1 MFEIA
6 PLAAFHAA
14 TPFCG
19 GHIVVSRQVGV
30 LLPIT
35 AYGAQQ
41 QVGEKTADEDGDS
54 SADNNADPL
63 AHVCRASSR
72 SWSRMNSAVNLPAVL
87 ALMSEVLATVSAS

>member
-63 AHVCRASSR
+63 AHVCRASNR
-72 SWSRMNSAVNLPAVL
+72 SWSRMNSSVTAPA
-87 ALMSEVLATVSAS
+87 ALSFTSDVFATVSAI

>member
-1 MFEIA
+1 M
-6 PLAAFHAA
+6 
-14 TPFCG
+14 
-19 GHIVVSRQVGV
+19 

-63 AHVCRASSR
+63 AHCLQGLQPELVADES
-72 SWSRMNSAVNLPAVL
+72 LGYQPPARY
-87 ALMSEVLATVSAS
+87 AATCTHQ